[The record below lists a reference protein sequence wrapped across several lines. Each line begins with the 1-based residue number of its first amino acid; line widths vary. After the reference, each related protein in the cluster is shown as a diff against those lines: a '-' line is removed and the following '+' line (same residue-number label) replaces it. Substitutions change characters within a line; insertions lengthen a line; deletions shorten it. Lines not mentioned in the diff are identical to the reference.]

1 MRVNML
7 IPDELLKQIDEKAK
21 SMHINRTAWV
31 VMTLS
36 KQLQQDYLMDNLPE
50 LIEKMNNLESMQD
63 EFKKFRKI
71 GALNSC
77 KCDDSQG

>member
-36 KQLQQDYLMDNLPE
+36 KQLQQDYLMDNLPD
-50 LIEKMNNLESMQD
+50 LIEKMNNLEIMQ
-63 EFKKFRKI
+63 EEFRKFKKV
-71 GALNSC
+71 GVSNE
-77 KCDDSQG
+77 CDKN